1 MSAQGRGY
9 KYSYREVLTILGN
22 GNAANGRTMLDEFA
36 QRLVHARTEH
46 PADEWKDAGDGYA
59 LMAMEDE
66 LREVLV
72 AMKLESSERVRSE
85 VKDLLATGWR
95 TYGDEHK

>member
-1 MSAQGRGY
+1 MSAQCRGY
-9 KYSYREVLTILGN
+9 TYSYREALTILGN
-22 GNAANGRTMLDEFA
+22 GDSAKGRAMLDEFV

-59 LMAMEDE
+59 LVAMEDE

-72 AMKLESSERVRSE
+72 AMKLEGPERIRSE
-85 VKDLLATGWR
+85 VKDLLATAWR
-95 TYGDEHK
+95 TLGDEHK

>member
-9 KYSYREVLTILGN
+9 QYSYREVLAILGN
-22 GNAANGRTMLDEFA
+22 GDTAKGRSMLDEFA
-36 QRLVHARTEH
+36 QRLVHARAEH

-66 LREVLV
+66 LRDVLV
-72 AMKLESSERVRSE
+72 AIRLESPERARSE

>member
-1 MSAQGRGY
+1 MSAHGRGY
-9 KYSYREVLTILGN
+9 TYSYREALTILGN
-22 GNAANGRTMLDEFA
+22 GDSAKGRAMLDEFV

-59 LMAMEDE
+59 LVAMEDE

-72 AMKLESSERVRSE
+72 AMKLEGPERIRSE
-85 VKDLLATGWR
+85 VKDLLATAWR
-95 TYGDEHK
+95 TLGDEHK

>member
-22 GNAANGRTMLDEFA
+22 GDSAKGRAMLDEFA

-46 PADEWKDAGDGYA
+46 PADEWEGAGDGYA
-59 LMAMEDE
+59 LVAMEDE
-66 LREVLV
+66 LREVMV
-72 AMKLESSERVRSE
+72 AMKLEGPQRLKSEL
-85 VKDLLATGWR
+85 KDLLATAWR
-95 TYGDEHK
+95 TYGDEHN

>member
-22 GNAANGRTMLDEFA
+22 GNSAKGRSMLDEVA
-36 QRLVHARTEH
+36 QRLVHARAEH

>member
-9 KYSYREVLTILGN
+9 TYSYREVLTILGN
-22 GNAANGRTMLDEFA
+22 GDAAKGRAMLDEFA
-36 QRLVHARTEH
+36 QRLVHARNEH

-59 LMAMEDE
+59 LVVMEDE
-66 LREVLV
+66 LREVMV
-72 AMKLESSERVRSE
+72 AMKLEGPERVRSE
-85 VKDLLATGWR
+85 VKDLLATAWR

>member
-9 KYSYREVLTILGN
+9 KYSYREALTILGN
-22 GNAANGRTMLDEFA
+22 GNPAKGRAMLDEFA

-59 LMAMEDE
+59 LTVMEDE

-72 AMKLESSERVRSE
+72 AMKLEGPERVRSE
-85 VKDLLATGWR
+85 VKDLLATAWR

>member
-1 MSAQGRGY
+1 MIAQGRGY
-9 KYSYREVLTILGN
+9 TYSYREALTILGN
-22 GNAANGRTMLDEFA
+22 GDSAKGRAMLDEFV

-59 LMAMEDE
+59 LVAMEDE

-72 AMKLESSERVRSE
+72 AMKLEGPERIRSE
-85 VKDLLATGWR
+85 VKDLLATAWR
-95 TYGDEHK
+95 TLGDEHK

>member
-9 KYSYREVLTILGN
+9 KYSYREVLAILGN
-22 GNAANGRTMLDEFA
+22 GNAAKGRAMLVDFA
-36 QRLVHARTEH
+36 QRLVHARAEH
-46 PADEWKDAGDGYA
+46 PGDEWKDAGDGYA

-95 TYGDEHK
+95 TYGEEHK

>member
-9 KYSYREVLTILGN
+9 QYSYREVLAILGN
-22 GNAANGRTMLDEFA
+22 GDTAKGRSMLDEFA
-36 QRLVHARTEH
+36 HRLVHARTEH

-72 AMKLESSERVRSE
+72 AMKLESPERVRSE